1 MTQAGAQTI
10 RVANAPCSWGALE
23 FDVGESL
30 PYQQVLDEMA
40 ATGFAGT
47 ELGDWGF
54 MPSDPASLRA
64 ELAARKLELVG
75 AFVPVALARRE
86 AHTPGRDA
94 ALRTARLLAA
104 IANDFRAE
112 PFGFGQGGAEAPP
125 LPPISQRGHGKAD
138 PVIVLSDANGEIPER
153 ARRAGR
159 ITIAESLSPHAW
171 DVFARGASDIAR
183 AVREETGLRTVFH
196 PHCGGFVETG
206 WELDALM
213 ERTDPTVLGL
223 CLDTGHLMFGGSDP
237 VGIAARY
244 AARIWHVHF
253 KDCEPEV
260 AARSR
265 SETWDYLT
273 AVRHGVFCELGRGR
287 VDFPAVVSTLT
298 DAGYTGWIV
307 VEQDVLPGLG
317 RPAESAARNRAYLR
331 QLGL

>member
-1 MTQAGAQTI
+1 MPLPRVRAHTI

-30 PYQQVLDEMA
+30 PYGQVLDEMA
-40 ATGFAGT
+40 AAGFVGT
-47 ELGDWGF
+47 ELGNWGF
-54 MPSDPASLRA
+54 MPSDPDSLRA
-64 ELAARKLELVG
+64 ALAARRLELVG

-86 AHTPGRDA
+86 AHAPGRDT

-104 IANDFRAE
+104 IA
-112 PFGFGQGGAEAPP
+112 GG
-125 LPPISQRGHGKAD
+125 GAD
-138 PVIVLSDANGEIPER
+138 PVIVLSDANGEVPAR
-153 ARRAGR
+153 ATRAGR
-159 ITIAESLSPHAW
+159 ITTADSLTSDAW
-171 DVFARGASDIAR
+171 DVFARGASEIAR

-213 ERTDPTVLGL
+213 ARTDPTVLGL
-223 CLDTGHLMFGGSDP
+223 CLDTGHLVFGGSDP
-237 VGIAARY
+237 VAVAARY

-253 KDCEPEV
+253 KDCEPDI

-265 SETWDYLT
+265 GEAWDYLT
-273 AVRHGVFCELGRGR
+273 SVRHGVFCELGRGE
-287 VDFPAVVSTLT
+287 VDFPAVVTTLA
-298 DAGYTGWIV
+298 DAAYTGWIV